1 MKADELRKLSIK
13 DLRKK
18 EEELRRELLRLRFK
32 KKVEGLPNIMSIRN
46 TKRHLARVL
55 TIIREKELRGE
66 VS

>member
-1 MKADELRKLSIK
+1 MKAQELRKLSLQ

-18 EEELRRELLRLRFK
+18 EDELRRELLRLRFK

-46 TKRHLARVL
+46 TKRELARVL

-66 VS
+66 D

>member
-1 MKADELRKLSIK
+1 MKADELRKLGIK

-32 KKVEGLPNIMSIRN
+32 KKVEGLPNIMVIRN
-46 TKRHLARVL
+46 TRKALARVL

-66 VS
+66 ET

>member
-1 MKADELRKLSIK
+1 MKAQELRKMSLQ

-46 TKRHLARVL
+46 TKRELARVL

-66 VS
+66 D

>member
-1 MKADELRKLSIK
+1 MKVQELRKLSLQ

-46 TKRHLARVL
+46 TKRELARVL

-66 VS
+66 G

>member
-32 KKVEGLPNIMSIRN
+32 KKVEGLPNIMAIRN
-46 TKRHLARVL
+46 TRKALARVL
-55 TIIREKELRGE
+55 TVIREKELRGE
-66 VS
+66 ET

>member
-1 MKADELRKLSIK
+1 MKAQELKKLSLQ

-18 EEELRRELLRLRFK
+18 EEDLRRELLRLRFK

-46 TKRHLARVL
+46 TKRELARVL

-66 VS
+66 S